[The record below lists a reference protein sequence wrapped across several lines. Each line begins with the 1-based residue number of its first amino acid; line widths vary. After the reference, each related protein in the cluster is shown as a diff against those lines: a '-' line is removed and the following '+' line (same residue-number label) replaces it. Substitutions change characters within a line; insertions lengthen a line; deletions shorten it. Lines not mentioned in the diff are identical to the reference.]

1 MTAHAATARP
11 TIVTTTRGLRRDRR
25 DDVGFATN
33 GAACDAIYLG
43 DGGDVRRPQAFVLD
57 ENGLGPRAC
66 SSSGMG

>member
-1 MTAHAATARP
+1 
-11 TIVTTTRGLRRDRR
+11 LRRDRR